1 MKKEQALKLAER
13 VSELTGIAVPIIV
26 GSQSLYALTDDV
38 PEAVKQSVECDF
50 LLAAASTEGFRRV
63 ITEIGFASDFQAQ
76 TGFYADALG
85 LATVVLPTGWQDRLL
100 PLDNADGKLCAY
112 CLEVHDAC
120 VSKLMAGREKDFAF
134 ILGLL
139 ERQLIL
145 LDTLIERATL
155 VIDMPQRD
163 ALLPRLEKLEQ
174 HLRIS
179 YLSPGLQSLRKLI
192 GRLRSED

>member
-50 LLAAASTEGFRRV
+50 LLATASTEAFRKV
-63 ITEIGFASDFQAQ
+63 ITEIGFASEFQAQ

-100 PLDNADGKLCAY
+100 PLTNADGKLCAY

-120 VSKLMAGREKDFAF
+120 VSKLMAGRDKDFVF

-139 ERQLIL
+139 ERRLIVF
-145 LDTLIERATL
+145 DAFIERATL
-155 VIDMPQRD
+155 VIDMPQKD
-163 ALLPRLEKLEQ
+163 ALLPRLEKLE
-174 HLRIS
+174 L
-179 YLSPGLQSLRKLI
+179 YLHSSLLPFDLQPLRKLI
-192 GRLRSED
+192 NRLRSKD